1 MAGALRREQDL
12 LPQIERDALDEGA
25 PLAATLR
32 KCIALGAQARNA
44 DLRDW
49 ASQELDGYRN
59 GGVPEYRTIYAPLL
73 IDAVTFTHQIRG
85 QQISATDLPDFAQ
98 DAISEELRLTQ
109 GVGDLHALARNAR
122 SEGKAFVKMSPPGS
136 AELLKLWNHQ
146 RQGSGQGTIMA
157 LYWDVNVARI
167 DGVLDQIRTTLVRLV
182 SEMRAAMRDD
192 SSVPSPEQAAHAVNV
207 VLHGG
212 KRNQVSVT
220 TAQADNGASA
230 NIAAPDE
237 QKESGWTK
245 TQTIWT
251 VIGVIVAIIG
261 LYVAYLQLKH

>member
-1 MAGALRREQDL
+1 MGMPRGGQDL
-12 LPQIERDALDEGA
+12 LTQIERDALDEGV

-49 ASQELDGYRN
+49 ASQELDGYRD
-59 GGVPEYRTIYAPLL
+59 GGIPEYRTVYVPLL
-73 IDAVTFTHQIRG
+73 IDALTFTHQIRG

-98 DAISEELRLTQ
+98 DVISEELWLGQ
-109 GVGDLHALARNAR
+109 SVGDLDALARNAR
-122 SEGKAFVKMSPPGS
+122 NAGKASVKMSPPGS
-136 AELLKLWNHQ
+136 AELLKLWNYQ
-146 RQGSGQGTIMA
+146 RRDSGQGTIMA

-182 SEMRAAMRDD
+182 SEMRAAMGDD

-212 KRNQVSVT
+212 KRNQVTVT
-220 TAQADNGASA
+220 TAQADKGASA
-230 NIAAPDE
+230 SIVVPGE

-251 VIGVIVAIIG
+251 VIGVIVAIIA
-261 LYVAYLQLKH
+261 LYVAYLQLKN